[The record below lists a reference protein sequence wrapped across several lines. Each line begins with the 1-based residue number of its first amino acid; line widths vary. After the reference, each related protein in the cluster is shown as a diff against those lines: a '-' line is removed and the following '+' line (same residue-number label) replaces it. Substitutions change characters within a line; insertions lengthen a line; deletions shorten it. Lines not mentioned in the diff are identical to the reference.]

1 MARLR
6 QLGRA
11 EPGVRPIL
19 LVSLSALL
27 LACTERTVVQRA
39 GDPGPDGGVGSSGER
54 AVCEPS
60 DTALVVSAEVVGVPS
75 IALAGSRLALGYVD
89 PRGVPTVRLH
99 DLAPGAGAS
108 EPTSATWDTA
118 KVRWESMGAW
128 SVMTSLA
135 HNGDRLGFGWST
147 ERSFP
152 GASKGVRS
160 TRFATVSVTGED
172 ASPAVRGNDDA
183 GRSGSDDK
191 VEAFAP
197 KVSPFAD
204 RFLLLWNDTRTK
216 EPVVQ
221 NVNLALWSGVYG
233 RTYDAHGQGASRD
246 VQIAQPSGCYAKA
259 GAAGAT
265 GGMALWM
272 APIGYHRQVNL
283 HARHAEGGDDFTP
296 AEPPPPVATFDPGGS
311 SPSIAAATGPGGRV
325 LVVVA
330 QEDVN
335 AEQGAP
341 WSLFGTVLLTAKGS
355 VVTGY
360 AEWSERTLETPAV
373 VATDDGWVVAAYERD
388 DGAVTGLRVFWLDAS
403 GQRTH
408 EARSNLSLGED
419 QVARAMSISASG
431 RTVRVGFVA
440 EPAARGG
447 DVAEIEAHSATFCA
461 PE

>member
-1 MARLR
+1 
-6 QLGRA
+6 
-11 EPGVRPIL
+11 VRPIL

-27 LACTERTVVQRA
+27 LACTERTIVQRA
-39 GDPGPDGGVGSSGER
+39 GEPGGDGGVETPGEQP
-54 AVCEPS
+54 VCVPS
-60 DTALVVSAEVVGVPS
+60 DADLVVSTDVVGVPS
-75 IALAGSRLALGYVD
+75 IAVAGSRLALGYVD
-89 PRGVPTVRLH
+89 PLGVPTVRVH
-99 DLAPGAGAS
+99 GLASGAGAS

-118 KVRWESMGAW
+118 KVRWETIGPG

-147 ERSFP
+147 ERPFP
-152 GASKGVRS
+152 GASNGVPS
-160 TRFATVSVTGED
+160 TRFATVSITGED

-183 GRSGSDDK
+183 GRSGADDK

-197 KVSPFAD
+197 TVTPFAD
-204 RFLLLWNDTRTK
+204 EFLLLWNDTRTK

-233 RTYDAHGQGASRD
+233 RTYDAHGQDASRD
-246 VQIAQPSGCYAKA
+246 VQITQPSLSYAKA
-259 GAAGAT
+259 GAAGGT
-265 GGMALWM
+265 GGTALWM
-272 APIGYHRQVNL
+272 APMGRHLEVNL
-283 HARHAEGGDDFTP
+283 HARYAESGEDFTP
-296 AEPPPPVATFDPGGS
+296 AEPPVPVATFDPGGF
-311 SPSIAAATGPGGRV
+311 SPSIAAASGPGGRI

-341 WSLFGTVLLTAKGS
+341 WSLFGTLLLTGKGS

-360 AEWSERTLETPAV
+360 TDWSEPTLETPAV

-388 DGAVTGLRVFWLDAS
+388 EGAIAALRVFWLDAS
-403 GQRTH
+403 GRRTH
-408 EARSNLSLGED
+408 EARSTLSLGKD
-419 QVARAMSISASG
+419 QVARAVSVSANG
-431 RTVRVGFVA
+431 RTVRVGFVV

-447 DVAEIEAHSATFCA
+447 DVAKIEAHSATFCA